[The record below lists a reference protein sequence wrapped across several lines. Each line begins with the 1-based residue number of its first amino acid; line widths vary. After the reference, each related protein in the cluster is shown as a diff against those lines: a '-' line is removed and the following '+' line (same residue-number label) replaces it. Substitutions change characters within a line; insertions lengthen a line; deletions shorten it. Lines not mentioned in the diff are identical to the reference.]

1 MNIGRLYY
9 IQYIASSPGPLPPDL
24 SKACNIQRLGEGLW
38 TRRQCTYV
46 RTYFVQA
53 QPAKGIPASIHVLHY
68 SSVYVESMCQR
79 EPVVHILATR
89 SWRSERE
96 LMCCPLAPLEWSRG
110 LGIERS
116 IPFMT
121 LTKAQYT
128 IVSLCPLSPHIAF
141 LHLHPSL
148 PLTSLLLHPSL
159 PLTSLLPRPL
169 PKSYKLSIAPPTP
182 YYIRNSGNFHCKYF
196 LSRWKLQKVIL
207 Q

>member
-1 MNIGRLYY
+1 MY
-9 IQYIASSPGPLPPDL
+9 I
-24 SKACNIQRLGEGLW
+24 R
-38 TRRQCTYV
+38 TYV
-46 RTYFVQA
+46 LRSSTA
-53 QPAKGIPASIHVLHY
+53 SERHTSIHVLHY

-128 IVSLCPLSPHIAF
+128 ILSLCPLPLTS
-141 LHLHPSL
+141 LLLHPSL

-159 PLTSLLPRPL
+159 PLTSLLPPPSLPL
-169 PKSYKLSIAPPTP
+169 RRFCPAPSQNPISYL
-182 YYIRNSGNFHCKYF
+182 
-196 LSRWKLQKVIL
+196 
-207 Q
+207 